1 MGAVDPGSG
10 LWSPGGAGGAT
21 AGRAAA
27 PVLARPRLPAGFRV
41 SGIACGIKTPRPGG
55 PALPDLALLLADR
68 RAAAAG
74 VFTTNRFAAPP
85 VELCRE
91 HLKRNLGLA
100 RAVVINSGCAN
111 AATGADGIRRAR
123 AVAAAAAR
131 LAGCRPEEVLVAS
144 TGVIGRPLPHHRILR
159 ALPAAARRSS
169 AAAAALGDAARAI
182 MTTDTRPKVRCAAA
196 RLGDR
201 PVTITG
207 IAKGSGMIHPNL
219 ATMLGFILTDAAV
232 HPWFLRRLLRDA
244 VRDSFNAIS
253 VDGDRSTNDTVLVL
267 ASGAAGNPALLQAG
281 RRERSFVEA
290 LGAVCRAL
298 ALDIVADG
306 EGARRMLEVAVS
318 GARSRRAADRIA
330 RAVANS
336 PLVKTALAGGDPNWG
351 RILSAAGAAGV
362 RFDPSAVSLR
372 IGDVPVVRAG
382 CAAADGAGLRRLF
395 QAPRVSV
402 RLEVGTGP
410 GRAVLYTCD
419 LTRRYIDI
427 NARYTT

>member
-1 MGAVDPGSG
+1 MNRDGAN
-10 LWSPGGAGGAT
+10 GAGP
-21 AGRAAA
+21 AARS
-27 PVLARPRLPAGFRV
+27 PLVARPRLPAGFRAA
-41 SGIACGIKTPRPGG
+41 GIACGVKPARPGAAA
-55 PALPDLALLLADR
+55 PLDLALLVADR

-74 VFTTNRFAAPP
+74 LFTTNRFAAPP
-85 VELCRE
+85 VLLCRE

-100 RAVVINSGCAN
+100 RVVVVNSGCAN
-111 AATGADGIRRAR
+111 AATGAEGMRRAR

-131 LAGCRPEEVLVAS
+131 LAGCRPEEALVAS
-144 TGVIGRPLPHHRILR
+144 TGVIGRPLPHGRIVR
-159 ALPAAARRSS
+159 ALPAAARRLTAVPAGL
-169 AAAAALGDAARAI
+169 AAAARAI
-182 MTTDTRPKVRCAAA
+182 MTTDTRPKVRCAEA

-201 PVTITG
+201 IVTVTG
-207 IAKGSGMIHPNL
+207 IAKGSGMIHPRL

-253 VDGDRSTNDTVLVL
+253 VDGDCSTNDTVLAL

-281 RRERSFVEA
+281 RRERPFVEA
-290 LGAVCRAL
+290 LRAVCRAL

-318 GARSRRAADRIA
+318 GARSRRDADRIA
-330 RAVANS
+330 RAIANS

-362 RFDPSAVSLR
+362 AFDPSVVSLS
-372 IGDVPVVRAG
+372 IGAVPVVRDG
-382 CAAADGAGLRRLF
+382 RAAADGAGLRRLF
-395 QAPRVSV
+395 RAPRVAV
-402 RLEVGTGP
+402 RLRIGAGP

-427 NARYTT
+427 NAHYTT